1 MINLTHL
8 GYELHYS
15 YNLTH
20 PKPVE
25 AVLCKDDLDLIRW
38 FIVGL
43 PRYSGRVEKKDFPD
57 EPFWKPSDE
66 YFTYYKGRG
75 KQNKGDRMV
84 NFYMKAP
91 EVTEQHL
98 KDFMNDLAQEEE
110 ERNEP
115 LY

>member
-1 MINLTHL
+1 MINLSHL
-8 GYELHYS
+8 GYELHWS
-15 YNLTH
+15 LNLTH
-20 PKPVE
+20 PAPIYQYYQDM
-25 AVLCKDDLDLIRW
+25 LNNIRW
-38 FIVGL
+38 VIVSQ
-43 PRYSGRVEKKDFPD
+43 PRYSGRVYKKDYPD
-57 EPFWKPSDE
+57 HSFWTEKDE

-91 EVTEQHL
+91 EVTEQHMR
-98 KDFMNDLAQEEE
+98 DFLTDLAQEEE